1 MFKEMEPRRM
11 FGVWEEERDIRLD
24 KIIF

>member
-1 MFKEMEPRRM
+1 MLKEMEPRRM